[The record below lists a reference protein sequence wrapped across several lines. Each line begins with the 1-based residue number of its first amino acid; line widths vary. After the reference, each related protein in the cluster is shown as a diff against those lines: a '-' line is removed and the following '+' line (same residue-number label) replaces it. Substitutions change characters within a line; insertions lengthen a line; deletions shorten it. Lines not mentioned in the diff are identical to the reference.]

1 MENKIRG
8 IASSA
13 VEAKL
18 GRCLLV
24 RPARASKGPSKVVWQ
39 QLDHRIQV
47 FTNGGGLSSNLRTTK
62 INKREETLR
71 FRSASQSDGPFAG
84 IQRQV
89 DGRLHFPP
97 PPSACL
103 TTQIRTKVFTS
114 RTTGS
119 DGSTAWHT
127 PRKKN
132 SAPSAVRRPREDIV
146 PQCAKLIWT
155 FQPTTGRQ
163 LNRPESKHSR

>member
-89 DGRLHFPP
+89 DGRLHFFSPLGLFDDP
-97 PPSACL
+97 HSDKSIHVSDDRIRWIDSLAHTKKKIPLHPPSGGHV
-103 TTQIRTKVFTS
+103 TTLS
-114 RTTGS
+114 L
-119 DGSTAWHT
+119 
-127 PRKKN
+127 
-132 SAPSAVRRPREDIV
+132 SAPS
-146 PQCAKLIWT
+146 
-155 FQPTTGRQ
+155 
-163 LNRPESKHSR
+163 

>member
-1 MENKIRG
+1 MELPRPPLKQNLAAAYSCARHAPAKARPKLFGNNSITEFK
-8 IASSA
+8 SSPTG
-13 VEAKL
+13 E
-18 GRCLLV
+18 
-24 RPARASKGPSKVVWQ
+24 
-39 QLDHRIQV
+39 
-47 FTNGGGLSSNLRTTK
+47 GGLSSNLRTTK

-89 DGRLHFPP
+89 DGRLHFFS
-97 PPSACL
+97 PSACL

-127 PRKKN
+127 PKKN
-132 SAPSAVRRPREDIV
+132 SAPSAVRRPRDDIV

>member
-62 INKREETLR
+62 INKREETASPIR
-71 FRSASQSDGPFAG
+71 VAIRRS
-84 IQRQV
+84 ICR
-89 DGRLHFPP
+89 H
-97 PPSACL
+97 
-103 TTQIRTKVFTS
+103 
-114 RTTGS
+114 
-119 DGSTAWHT
+119 
-127 PRKKN
+127 
-132 SAPSAVRRPREDIV
+132 SAPSRRPFAFFSPLGLFDDPHSDKSIHVSDDRIRWIDSLAHTKKKKFRSI
-146 PQCAKLIWT
+146 
-155 FQPTTGRQ
+155 R
-163 LNRPESKHSR
+163 RPEAT

>member
-89 DGRLHFPP
+89 DGRLHFF

-103 TTQIRTKVFTS
+103 TTHIRTKVFTS

-127 PRKKN
+127 PNKKFR
-132 SAPSAVRRPREDIV
+132 SIRRPE
-146 PQCAKLIWT
+146 
-155 FQPTTGRQ
+155 TT
-163 LNRPESKHSR
+163 